1 MLIFVTYALSFSPY
15 VHIHSI
21 LAFFILLERK
31 LLMISSMSLTSEFF
45 NVYFLNERGCSSSVY
60 RQISSV
66 VPLMSYWF
74 WPRITY
80 WMNLSFF
87 FSLFSSEEFFTLS
100 LSFMALT
107 CLIVCLEIC
116 LFTGLDVFEEHK
128 QVHYFAFVQCV
139 LIVRFRLCL
148 LGRDSS
154 EVLLR
159 AGWVL
164 VPVGLWLLRWHTP
177 SFSLHC

>member
-107 CLIVCLEIC
+107 CLIVW
-116 LFTGLDVFEEHK
+116 K
-128 QVHYFAFVQCV
+128 FAY
-139 LIVRFRLCL
+139 L
-148 LGRDSS
+148 LALTFLKSINRSIILHLSS
-154 EVLLR
+154 V
-159 AGWVL
+159 
-164 VPVGLWLLRWHTP
+164 
-177 SFSLHC
+177 SS